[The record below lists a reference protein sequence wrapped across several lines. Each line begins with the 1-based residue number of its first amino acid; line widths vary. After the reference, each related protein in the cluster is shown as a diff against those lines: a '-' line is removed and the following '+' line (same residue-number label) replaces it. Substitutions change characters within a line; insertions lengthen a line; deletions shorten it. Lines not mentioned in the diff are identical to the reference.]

1 MITEVQNKVEAFV
14 SNMTP
19 LKRGKVEK
27 TLSVQFNYSG
37 YGILTRSEFV
47 FKSLQDDRQIGY
59 FAENNGKISYGLI
72 EKSGAYISCTK
83 IEVEFALYLGMKINA
98 MHPQQLAEKEARMCA
113 IRRAYQ
119 SDVFYTVGGIQ
130 KSIDF
135 YDRHIAAG
143 HTLPSRM
150 MKQYNDY
157 KEYLELKTW
166 VDNFKNSDNIL

>member
-72 EKSGAYISCTK
+72 EKSGA
-83 IEVEFALYLGMKINA
+83 
-98 MHPQQLAEKEARMCA
+98 
-113 IRRAYQ
+113 
-119 SDVFYTVGGIQ
+119 
-130 KSIDF
+130 
-135 YDRHIAAG
+135 
-143 HTLPSRM
+143 
-150 MKQYNDY
+150 
-157 KEYLELKTW
+157 
-166 VDNFKNSDNIL
+166 